1 MSGTEAFHPMFRFV
15 LAALATW
22 RLAFLI
28 VREDGP
34 RQTLARWRN
43 RLNLGF
49 FGKLSGCVK
58 CLGMW
63 IAFPLAFFVGGSWVE
78 LIVVWL
84 ALAGVAALIDE
95 WTRPPFNWQD
105 DERDELLQ
113 PDSNRTHD

>member
-22 RLAFLI
+22 RLAFLL

-34 RQTLARWRN
+34 WDLSARLRRW
-43 RLNLGF
+43 LGEGF

-58 CLGMW
+58 CISFW
-63 IAFPLAFFVGGSWVE
+63 VAFPLAFFVGGSWVE

-84 ALAGVAALIDE
+84 ALAGVTALIDE
-95 WTRPPFNWQD
+95 WTRPPFTWQ
-105 DERDELLQ
+105 EETPDELLRS
-113 PDSNRTHD
+113 DSNRPAD

>member
-22 RLAFLI
+22 RLAFLL

-34 RQTLARWRN
+34 WELSARLRN
-43 RLNLGF
+43 WLSEGF

-58 CLGMW
+58 CIGFW
-63 IAFPLAFFVGGSWVE
+63 VAFPLAFFVGGSWVE
-78 LIVVWL
+78 LTMVWL

-95 WTRPPFNWQD
+95 WTRPPFTWK
-105 DERDELLQ
+105 EETRDELLR
-113 PDSNRTHD
+113 PDSNRPAE